1 MNDQFEI
8 AKAKD
13 RKLANG
19 KADVNVLDRS
29 VIRRLGKTAI
39 SKTAEPLTTVANTTT
54 SKAAELDNKR
64 KSRQHVRLSIDPITV
79 GTFLSGKLSVI
90 EAVNGLWA
98 QGAVPCGIETVILLP
113 EGTMESELRRM
124 EDQIAVAA
132 MREGVSVLGGHT
144 EVTSAVSRPVIIGS
158 GIGTKNGLRDESR
171 NGLRDESG
179 NESSNVSGNGLR
191 NELRSELRKE
201 YCLPTALAGFDGQVI
216 LMTSFAGLEGSA
228 ILGFEKEKE
237 LSRQFS
243 ASLVQTAKEAADHLS
258 VRSAAEILWRLS
270 GESGFSKNG
279 IRMVNLSEGGFYAGL
294 WKLAEKTH
302 CGVDVDLKKV
312 PILQETIEIAN
323 FFDIDPYWME
333 SAGSLLAA
341 IPAGKAEE
349 VLTGLAESNIPAA
362 VIGTLNDTNQKI
374 IRNGDEMRFLDR
386 PQADSLRKI
395 LI

>member
-1 MNDQFEI
+1 MNRDSDKTLS
-8 AKAKD
+8 A
-13 RKLANG
+13 G
-19 KADVNVLDRS
+19 KADVNALDRS
-29 VIRRLGKTAI
+29 VFKRLGKAGAK
-39 SKTAEPLTTVANTTT
+39 SAEPNWMGD
-54 SKAAELDNKR
+54 SGKGG
-64 KSRQHVRLSIDPITV
+64 QFVRLSIDPITV
-79 GTFLSGKLSVI
+79 GTQLSGKLSVI

-270 GESGFSKNG
+270 GESGFCKNG

-333 SAGSLLAA
+333 SAGSLLTA

-349 VLTGLAESNIPAA
+349 VLTRLAESSIPAA
-362 VIGTLNDTNQKI
+362 VIGTLNDSNQKI

>member
-79 GTFLSGKLSVI
+79 GTQLSGKLSVI

-270 GESGFSKNG
+270 GESGFCKNG

-349 VLTGLAESNIPAA
+349 VLTGLAESSIPAA
-362 VIGTLNDTNQKI
+362 VIGTLNDSNQKI

>member
-19 KADVNVLDRS
+19 KAGVNVLDRS

-158 GIGTKNGLRDESR
+158 GIGTKNGLRDES
-171 NGLRDESG
+171 G

-270 GESGFSKNG
+270 GESGFCKNG

-294 WKLAEKTH
+294 WKLAEKTR

>member
-79 GTFLSGKLSVI
+79 GTQLSGKLSVI

-349 VLTGLAESNIPAA
+349 VLTGLAESSIPAA
-362 VIGTLNDTNQKI
+362 VIGTLNDSNQKI

>member
-1 MNDQFEI
+1 MNRDSDKTLS
-8 AKAKD
+8 A
-13 RKLANG
+13 G
-19 KADVNVLDRS
+19 KADVNALDRS
-29 VIRRLGKTAI
+29 VFKRLGKAGAK
-39 SKTAEPLTTVANTTT
+39 SAEPNWMGD
-54 SKAAELDNKR
+54 SGKGG
-64 KSRQHVRLSIDPITV
+64 QFVRLSIDPITV
-79 GTFLSGKLSVI
+79 GTQLSGKLSVI

-158 GIGTKNGLRDESR
+158 GIGMRKDLEHGYCQ
-171 NGLRDESG
+171 
-179 NESSNVSGNGLR
+179 
-191 NELRSELRKE
+191 SEVR
-201 YCLPTALAGFDGQVI
+201 AGFDGHVI

-258 VRSAAEILWRLS
+258 VRSAAEILWRFS
-270 GESGFSKNG
+270 GESGFCKNG

-333 SAGSLLAA
+333 SAGSLLTA
-341 IPAGKAEE
+341 IPSGKAEE
-349 VLTGLAESNIPAA
+349 VLTRLAESSIPAA
-362 VIGTLNDTNQKI
+362 VIGTLNDSNQKI

>member
-79 GTFLSGKLSVI
+79 GTQLSGKLSVI

-270 GESGFSKNG
+270 GESGFCKNG

>member
-79 GTFLSGKLSVI
+79 GTQLSGKLSVI

-270 GESGFSKNG
+270 GESGFCKNG

-349 VLTGLAESNIPAA
+349 VLTRLAESSIPAA
-362 VIGTLNDTNQKI
+362 VIGTLNDSNQKI

>member
-64 KSRQHVRLSIDPITV
+64 KSRQHVRMSIDPITV

-98 QGAVPCGIETVILLP
+98 QGAVHCGIETVILLP

>member
-79 GTFLSGKLSVI
+79 GTQLSGKLSVI

-113 EGTMESELRRM
+113 KGTMESELRRM

-270 GESGFSKNG
+270 GESGFCKNG

>member
-1 MNDQFEI
+1 MNRDSDKTLS
-8 AKAKD
+8 A
-13 RKLANG
+13 G
-19 KADVNVLDRS
+19 KADVNALDRS
-29 VIRRLGKTAI
+29 VFKRLGKAGAK
-39 SKTAEPLTTVANTTT
+39 SAEPNWMGDSGKGGQFV
-54 SKAAELDNKR
+54 
-64 KSRQHVRLSIDPITV
+64 HLSIDPITV
-79 GTFLSGKLSVI
+79 GTQLSGKLSVI

-158 GIGTKNGLRDESR
+158 GIGMKNGLRDESR

-270 GESGFSKNG
+270 GESGFCKNG

-349 VLTGLAESNIPAA
+349 VLTRLAESSIPAA
-362 VIGTLNDTNQKI
+362 VIGTLNDSNQKI

>member
-79 GTFLSGKLSVI
+79 GTQLSGKLSVI
-90 EAVNGLWA
+90 ETVNGLWA

-158 GIGTKNGLRDESR
+158 GIGTK

-270 GESGFSKNG
+270 GESGFCKNG

-349 VLTGLAESNIPAA
+349 VLTGLAESSIPAA
-362 VIGTLNDTNQKI
+362 VIGTLNDSNQKI

>member
-79 GTFLSGKLSVI
+79 GTQLSGKLSVI

-312 PILQETIEIAN
+312 PILQETLDGISRKSSCGHSGGKGRRSFDGACGEQYTSRRNRNIE
-323 FFDIDPYWME
+323 
-333 SAGSLLAA
+333 
-341 IPAGKAEE
+341 
-349 VLTGLAESNIPAA
+349 
-362 VIGTLNDTNQKI
+362 
-374 IRNGDEMRFLDR
+374 
-386 PQADSLRKI
+386 
-395 LI
+395 

>member
-79 GTFLSGKLSVI
+79 GTQLSGKLSVI

-201 YCLPTALAGFDGQVI
+201 YCLPTARAGFDGHVI

-243 ASLVQTAKEAADHLS
+243 ASFVQTAKEAADHLS

-270 GESGFSKNG
+270 GESGFCKNG

-333 SAGSLLAA
+333 SAGSLLTA

-349 VLTGLAESNIPAA
+349 VLTRLAESSIPAA
-362 VIGTLNDTNQKI
+362 VIGTLNDSNQKI

>member
-79 GTFLSGKLSVI
+79 GTQLSGKLSVI
-90 EAVNGLWA
+90 ETVNGLWA

>member
-1 MNDQFEI
+1 
-8 AKAKD
+8 
-13 RKLANG
+13 
-19 KADVNVLDRS
+19 
-29 VIRRLGKTAI
+29 
-39 SKTAEPLTTVANTTT
+39 
-54 SKAAELDNKR
+54 
-64 KSRQHVRLSIDPITV
+64 
-79 GTFLSGKLSVI
+79 
-90 EAVNGLWA
+90 
-98 QGAVPCGIETVILLP
+98 
-113 EGTMESELRRM
+113 MESELRRM

-270 GESGFSKNG
+270 GESGFCKNG

-312 PILQETIEIAN
+312 PIWSGCRSEKGPNLPGDNRDRQ
-323 FFDIDPYWME
+323 FF
-333 SAGSLLAA
+333 
-341 IPAGKAEE
+341 
-349 VLTGLAESNIPAA
+349 
-362 VIGTLNDTNQKI
+362 
-374 IRNGDEMRFLDR
+374 
-386 PQADSLRKI
+386 
-395 LI
+395 

>member
-64 KSRQHVRLSIDPITV
+64 KGGQFVRLSIDPITV
-79 GTFLSGKLSVI
+79 GTQLSGKLSVI

>member
-79 GTFLSGKLSVI
+79 GTQLSGKLSVI

-349 VLTGLAESNIPAA
+349 VLTRLAESSIPAA
-362 VIGTLNDTNQKI
+362 VIGTLNDSNQKI

>member
-19 KADVNVLDRS
+19 KAGVNVLDRS

-79 GTFLSGKLSVI
+79 GTQLSGKLSVI

-270 GESGFSKNG
+270 GESGFCKNG

>member
-1 MNDQFEI
+1 MNRDSDKTLS
-8 AKAKD
+8 A
-13 RKLANG
+13 G
-19 KADVNVLDRS
+19 KADVNALDRS
-29 VIRRLGKTAI
+29 VFKRLGKAGAK
-39 SKTAEPLTTVANTTT
+39 SAEPNWMGD
-54 SKAAELDNKR
+54 SGKGG
-64 KSRQHVRLSIDPITV
+64 QFVRLSIDPITV
-79 GTFLSGKLSVI
+79 GTQLSGKLSVI

-158 GIGTKNGLRDESR
+158 GIGMRKDLGH
-171 NGLRDESG
+171 GYCQ
-179 NESSNVSGNGLR
+179 
-191 NELRSELRKE
+191 SEVR
-201 YCLPTALAGFDGQVI
+201 AGFDGHVI

-237 LSRQFS
+237 LSRKFS

-270 GESGFSKNG
+270 GESGFCKNG

-302 CGVDVDLKKV
+302 CGVDVDLKKI

-333 SAGSLLAA
+333 SAGSLLTA
-341 IPAGKAEE
+341 IPSGKAEE
-349 VLTGLAESNIPAA
+349 VLTRLAESSIPAA
-362 VIGTLNDTNQKI
+362 VIGTLNDSNQKI

>member
-64 KSRQHVRLSIDPITV
+64 KSRQHVRMSIDPITV

-270 GESGFSKNG
+270 GESGFCKNG

-349 VLTGLAESNIPAA
+349 VLTRLAESSIPAA
-362 VIGTLNDTNQKI
+362 VIGTLNDSNQKI

>member
-1 MNDQFEI
+1 M
-8 AKAKD
+8 
-13 RKLANG
+13 
-19 KADVNVLDRS
+19 
-29 VIRRLGKTAI
+29 
-39 SKTAEPLTTVANTTT
+39 
-54 SKAAELDNKR
+54 
-64 KSRQHVRLSIDPITV
+64 
-79 GTFLSGKLSVI
+79 
-90 EAVNGLWA
+90 
-98 QGAVPCGIETVILLP
+98 
-113 EGTMESELRRM
+113 
-124 EDQIAVAA
+124 
-132 MREGVSVLGGHT
+132 
-144 EVTSAVSRPVIIGS
+144 
-158 GIGTKNGLRDESR
+158 
-171 NGLRDESG
+171 
-179 NESSNVSGNGLR
+179 R

-312 PILQETIEIAN
+312 
-323 FFDIDPYWME
+323 
-333 SAGSLLAA
+333 AA

>member
-54 SKAAELDNKR
+54 SKAAKLDNKR

-79 GTFLSGKLSVI
+79 GTQLSGKLSVI

-270 GESGFSKNG
+270 GESGFCKNG

-333 SAGSLLAA
+333 SAGSLLTA
-341 IPAGKAEE
+341 IPSGKAEE
-349 VLTGLAESNIPAA
+349 VLTRLAESSIPAA
-362 VIGTLNDTNQKI
+362 VIGTLNDSNQKI

>member
-79 GTFLSGKLSVI
+79 GTQLSGKLSVI
-90 EAVNGLWA
+90 ETVNGLWA

-270 GESGFSKNG
+270 GESGFCKNG

-349 VLTGLAESNIPAA
+349 VLTRLAESSIPAA
-362 VIGTLNDTNQKI
+362 VIGTLNDSNQKI

>member
-1 MNDQFEI
+1 MNRDSDKTLS
-8 AKAKD
+8 A
-13 RKLANG
+13 G
-19 KADVNVLDRS
+19 KADVNALDRS
-29 VIRRLGKTAI
+29 VFKRLGKAGAK
-39 SKTAEPLTTVANTTT
+39 SAEPNWMGD
-54 SKAAELDNKR
+54 SGKGG
-64 KSRQHVRLSIDPITV
+64 QFVRMSIDPITV

-113 EGTMESELRRM
+113 KGTMESELRRM

-270 GESGFSKNG
+270 GESGFCKNG

-349 VLTGLAESNIPAA
+349 VLTGLAESSIPAA

>member
-1 MNDQFEI
+1 MNRDSDKTLS
-8 AKAKD
+8 A
-13 RKLANG
+13 G
-19 KADVNVLDRS
+19 KADVNALDRS
-29 VIRRLGKTAI
+29 VFKRLGKAGAK
-39 SKTAEPLTTVANTTT
+39 SAEPNWMGD
-54 SKAAELDNKR
+54 SGKGG
-64 KSRQHVRLSIDPITV
+64 QHVRLSIDPITV
-79 GTFLSGKLSVI
+79 GTQLSGKLSVI

-243 ASLVQTAKEAADHLS
+243 ASFVQTAKEAADHLS

-270 GESGFSKNG
+270 GESGFCKNG

-333 SAGSLLAA
+333 SAGSLLTA
-341 IPAGKAEE
+341 IPSGKAEE
-349 VLTGLAESNIPAA
+349 VLTRLAESSIPAA
-362 VIGTLNDTNQKI
+362 VIGTLNDSNQKI

>member
-1 MNDQFEI
+1 MNRDSDKTLS
-8 AKAKD
+8 A
-13 RKLANG
+13 G
-19 KADVNVLDRS
+19 KADVNALDRS
-29 VIRRLGKTAI
+29 VFKRLGKAGAK
-39 SKTAEPLTTVANTTT
+39 SAEPNWMGDGG
-54 SKAAELDNKR
+54 KGG
-64 KSRQHVRLSIDPITV
+64 QFVRLSIDPITV
-79 GTFLSGKLSVI
+79 GTQLSGKLSVI
-90 EAVNGLWA
+90 EAVNGLLA

-201 YCLPTALAGFDGQVI
+201 YCLPKALAGFDGQVI

-270 GESGFSKNG
+270 GESGFCKNG

-333 SAGSLLAA
+333 SAGSLLTA
-341 IPAGKAEE
+341 IPSGKAEE
-349 VLTGLAESNIPAA
+349 VLTRLAESNIPAA
-362 VIGTLNDTNQKI
+362 VIGTLNDSNQKI

>member
-1 MNDQFEI
+1 MNRDSDKTLS
-8 AKAKD
+8 A
-13 RKLANG
+13 G
-19 KADVNVLDRS
+19 KADVNALDRS
-29 VIRRLGKTAI
+29 VFKRLGKAGAK
-39 SKTAEPLTTVANTTT
+39 SAEPNWMGD
-54 SKAAELDNKR
+54 SGKGG
-64 KSRQHVRLSIDPITV
+64 QFVRLSIDPITV

-124 EDQIAVAA
+124 EDQIAEAA
-132 MREGVSVLGGHT
+132 RQESVSVLGGHT

-158 GIGTKNGLRDESR
+158 GIGT
-171 NGLRDESG
+171 
-179 NESSNVSGNGLR
+179 
-191 NELRSELRKE
+191 KE

-270 GESGFSKNG
+270 GESGFCKNG

-349 VLTGLAESNIPAA
+349 VLTGLAESSIPAA
-362 VIGTLNDTNQKI
+362 VIGTLNDSNQKI

>member
-79 GTFLSGKLSVI
+79 GTQLSGKLSVI

-158 GIGTKNGLRDESR
+158 GIGTK

>member
-270 GESGFSKNG
+270 GESGFCKNG

>member
-171 NGLRDESG
+171 KGLRNESG

-270 GESGFSKNG
+270 GESGFCKNG

-349 VLTGLAESNIPAA
+349 VLTRLAESSIPAA
-362 VIGTLNDTNQKI
+362 VIGTLNDSNQKI

-386 PQADSLRKI
+386 PQADALRKI

>member
-1 MNDQFEI
+1 MNRDSDKTLS
-8 AKAKD
+8 A
-13 RKLANG
+13 G
-19 KADVNVLDRS
+19 KADVNALDRS
-29 VIRRLGKTAI
+29 VFKRLGKAGAK
-39 SKTAEPLTTVANTTT
+39 SAEPNWMGD
-54 SKAAELDNKR
+54 SGKGG
-64 KSRQHVRLSIDPITV
+64 QFVRMSIDPITV

-90 EAVNGLWA
+90 ETVNGLWA

-158 GIGTKNGLRDESR
+158 GIGMRKDLGH
-171 NGLRDESG
+171 GYCQ
-179 NESSNVSGNGLR
+179 
-191 NELRSELRKE
+191 SEVR
-201 YCLPTALAGFDGQVI
+201 AGFDGHVI

-237 LSRQFS
+237 LSGRFS
-243 ASLVQTAKEAADHLS
+243 ATLVNTVKEAAYHLS
-258 VRSAAEILWRLS
+258 VRPAAEVILDAFCKRVLEDETPETFCKNVLEEKTPEMRTHS
-270 GESGFSKNG
+270 GDAPEENMPRASVPGRRESSGHAVRGSSPPVL
-279 IRMVNLSEGGFYAGL
+279 VNLSEGGFYAGL

-312 PILQETIEIAN
+312 PIFQETIEIAN

-349 VLTGLAESNIPAA
+349 VLTRLAESSIPAA
-362 VIGTLNDTNQKI
+362 VIGTLNDSNQKI

>member
-79 GTFLSGKLSVI
+79 GTQLSGKLSVI
-90 EAVNGLWA
+90 ETVNGLWA

-349 VLTGLAESNIPAA
+349 VLTGLAESSIPAA
-362 VIGTLNDTNQKI
+362 VIGTLNDSNQKI

>member
-1 MNDQFEI
+1 MNRDSDKTLS
-8 AKAKD
+8 A
-13 RKLANG
+13 G
-19 KADVNVLDRS
+19 KADVNALDRS
-29 VIRRLGKTAI
+29 VFKRLGKAGAK
-39 SKTAEPLTTVANTTT
+39 SAEPNWMGD
-54 SKAAELDNKR
+54 SGKGG
-64 KSRQHVRLSIDPITV
+64 QFVRMSIDPITV

-270 GESGFSKNG
+270 GESGFCKNG

-349 VLTGLAESNIPAA
+349 VLTRLAESSIPAA
-362 VIGTLNDTNQKI
+362 VIGTLNDSNQKI

>member
-79 GTFLSGKLSVI
+79 GTQLSGKLSVI

-201 YCLPTALAGFDGQVI
+201 YCLPTVLAGFDGQVI

-270 GESGFSKNG
+270 GGSGFCKNG

-333 SAGSLLAA
+333 SAGSLLTA
-341 IPAGKAEE
+341 IPSGKAEE
-349 VLTGLAESNIPAA
+349 VLTRLAESSIPAT
-362 VIGTLNDTNQKI
+362 VIGTLNDSNQKI

>member
-79 GTFLSGKLSVI
+79 GTQLSGKLSVI

-158 GIGTKNGLRDESR
+158 GIGMKNGLRDESR

-270 GESGFSKNG
+270 GESGFCKNG

-333 SAGSLLAA
+333 SAGSLLTA
-341 IPAGKAEE
+341 IPSGKAEE
-349 VLTGLAESNIPAA
+349 VLTRLAESSIPAA
-362 VIGTLNDTNQKI
+362 VIGTLNDSNQKI

>member
-158 GIGTKNGLRDESR
+158 GIGTKNGLRDES
-171 NGLRDESG
+171 G

-270 GESGFSKNG
+270 GESGFCKNG

-294 WKLAEKTH
+294 WKLAEKTR

-312 PILQETIEIAN
+312 PILQET
-323 FFDIDPYWME
+323 FDIDPYWME

-349 VLTGLAESNIPAA
+349 VLTRLAESSIPAA
-362 VIGTLNDTNQKI
+362 VIGTLNDSNQKI

>member
-1 MNDQFEI
+1 MN
-8 AKAKD
+8 KD
-13 RKLANG
+13 SDKTLSAG
-19 KADVNVLDRS
+19 KADVNALDRS
-29 VIRRLGKTAI
+29 VFKRLGKAGAK
-39 SKTAEPLTTVANTTT
+39 SAEPNWMGD
-54 SKAAELDNKR
+54 SGKGG
-64 KSRQHVRLSIDPITV
+64 QFVRMSIDPITV
-79 GTFLSGKLSVI
+79 GTQLSGKLSVI

-158 GIGTKNGLRDESR
+158 GIGTKNGLRDES
-171 NGLRDESG
+171 G

-243 ASLVQTAKEAADHLS
+243 ASFVQTAKEAADHLS

-270 GESGFSKNG
+270 GESGFCKNG

-333 SAGSLLAA
+333 SAGSLLTA
-341 IPAGKAEE
+341 IPSGKAEE
-349 VLTGLAESNIPAA
+349 VLTRLAESNIPAA
-362 VIGTLNDTNQKI
+362 VIGTLNDSNQKI

>member
-39 SKTAEPLTTVANTTT
+39 SKTAEPLTAVANTTT

-79 GTFLSGKLSVI
+79 GTQLSGKLSVI

-158 GIGTKNGLRDESR
+158 GIGMKNGLRDESR

-201 YCLPTALAGFDGQVI
+201 YCLPTVLAGFDGQVI

-270 GESGFSKNG
+270 GESGFCKNG

-349 VLTGLAESNIPAA
+349 VLTRLAESSIPAA
-362 VIGTLNDTNQKI
+362 VIGTLNDSNQKI

>member
-1 MNDQFEI
+1 
-8 AKAKD
+8 
-13 RKLANG
+13 
-19 KADVNVLDRS
+19 
-29 VIRRLGKTAI
+29 
-39 SKTAEPLTTVANTTT
+39 
-54 SKAAELDNKR
+54 
-64 KSRQHVRLSIDPITV
+64 
-79 GTFLSGKLSVI
+79 
-90 EAVNGLWA
+90 
-98 QGAVPCGIETVILLP
+98 
-113 EGTMESELRRM
+113 
-124 EDQIAVAA
+124 
-132 MREGVSVLGGHT
+132 
-144 EVTSAVSRPVIIGS
+144 
-158 GIGTKNGLRDESR
+158 
-171 NGLRDESG
+171 
-179 NESSNVSGNGLR
+179 
-191 NELRSELRKE
+191 
-201 YCLPTALAGFDGQVI
+201 
-216 LMTSFAGLEGSA
+216 MTSFAGLEGSA

-270 GESGFSKNG
+270 GESGFCKNG

-349 VLTGLAESNIPAA
+349 VLTRLAESSIPAA
-362 VIGTLNDTNQKI
+362 VIGTLNDSNQKI

>member
-1 MNDQFEI
+1 MNRDSDKTLS
-8 AKAKD
+8 A
-13 RKLANG
+13 G
-19 KADVNVLDRS
+19 KADVNALDRS
-29 VIRRLGKTAI
+29 VFKRLGKAGAK
-39 SKTAEPLTTVANTTT
+39 SAEPNWMGD
-54 SKAAELDNKR
+54 SGKGG
-64 KSRQHVRLSIDPITV
+64 QFVRMSIDPITV

-90 EAVNGLWA
+90 ETVNGLWA

-158 GIGTKNGLRDESR
+158 GIGMRKDLGH
-171 NGLRDESG
+171 GYCQ
-179 NESSNVSGNGLR
+179 
-191 NELRSELRKE
+191 SEVR
-201 YCLPTALAGFDGQVI
+201 AGFDGHVI

-237 LSRQFS
+237 LSGRFS
-243 ASLVQTAKEAADHLS
+243 ATLVNTVKEAAYHLS
-258 VRSAAEILWRLS
+258 VRPAAEVILDRGSSPPVL
-270 GESGFSKNG
+270 
-279 IRMVNLSEGGFYAGL
+279 VNLSEGGFYAGL

-349 VLTGLAESNIPAA
+349 VLTGLAESSIPAA
-362 VIGTLNDTNQKI
+362 VIGTLNDSNQKI